1 MAESLCILVR
11 KPAYGTIHAAEAL
24 RHAGGA
30 LKSSLKVNLVMI
42 DDGVYLAK
50 DWQQSADS
58 GWVNLSDAL
67 KRLIAQGQM
76 LEERG
81 SKRFRVCV
89 QGSALPIR
97 GLSASSLVP
106 GVSLV
111 SDAEVAGLLA
121 SADAVMVY

>member
-11 KPAYGTIHAAEAL
+11 KPPYGTIHAAEAL

-67 KRLIAQGQM
+67 KRLIAQASLLVKNSRQ
-76 LEERG
+76 
-81 SKRFRVCV
+81 FRVCV

-97 GLSASSLVP
+97 GLSASSLIP

-111 SDAEVAGLLA
+111 SDAEMAGLLA
-121 SADAVMVY
+121 SADGVMVY